1 MRRIEAKEGKVH
13 VLINNAGTNFS
24 APFPEY
30 PADAFSKVL
39 DVNLVAVFRAIQL
52 FTPLLHAAATP
63 SSPAR
68 VINISSIN
76 GIDPPPMPTYAYSTS
91 KAAVNMLSRH
101 LAVSLAP
108 SVTVNS
114 IAPGPFRS
122 RMMRGTLRGTG
133 EETIAAGTL
142 LRRIGAPSD
151 IAGAAH
157 FPSEATLVLAS
168 YHPPPRP
175 GGRAHAT

>member
-91 KAAVNMLSRH
+91 KAAVSVLSPSCAPHLLQLYLLGEHALAPLHLHLPTLLTHYRTHLLQLTYQVNVLSRH
-101 LAVSLAP
+101 LAVLGPTPAP
-108 SVTVNS
+108 T
-114 IAPGPFRS
+114 PTPTR
-122 RMMRGTLRGTG
+122 
-133 EETIAAGTL
+133 
-142 LRRIGAPSD
+142 
-151 IAGAAH
+151 
-157 FPSEATLVLAS
+157 
-168 YHPPPRP
+168 
-175 GGRAHAT
+175 

>member
-1 MRRIEAKEGKVH
+1 MIPNLLYSTKVH

-30 PADAFSKVL
+30 PAEAFSKVL
-39 DVNLVAVFRAIQL
+39 DVNLVAVFRVIQL

-91 KAAVNMLSRH
+91 KAAVSMCTAL
-101 LAVSLAP
+101 
-108 SVTVNS
+108 
-114 IAPGPFRS
+114 
-122 RMMRGTLRGTG
+122 
-133 EETIAAGTL
+133 TITL
-142 LRRIGAPSD
+142 LIG
-151 IAGAAH
+151 
-157 FPSEATLVLAS
+157 
-168 YHPPPRP
+168 
-175 GGRAHAT
+175 

>member
-1 MRRIEAKEGKVH
+1 M
-13 VLINNAGTNFS
+13 
-24 APFPEY
+24 
-30 PADAFSKVL
+30 
-39 DVNLVAVFRAIQL
+39 IQL

-108 SVTVNS
+108 NVTVNS

-122 RMMRGTLRGTG
+122 RMMRGTFKGT
-133 EETIAAGTL
+133 
-142 LRRIGAPSD
+142 
-151 IAGAAH
+151 
-157 FPSEATLVLAS
+157 V
-168 YHPPPRP
+168 
-175 GGRAHAT
+175 